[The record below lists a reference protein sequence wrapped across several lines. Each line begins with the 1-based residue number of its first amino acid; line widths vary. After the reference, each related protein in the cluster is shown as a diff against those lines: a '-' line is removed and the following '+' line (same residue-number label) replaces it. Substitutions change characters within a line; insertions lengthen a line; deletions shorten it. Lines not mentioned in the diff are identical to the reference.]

1 MVPLHNVYITLT
13 TQNMGFSLFILIVTI
28 ATSVASPIHLLM
40 PHSGSAGLK
49 HPDLNCLSW
58 RLAVETDNLKG
69 WSHIPESCVDYVGHY
84 MLGKQYREDCDL
96 VAAEAY
102 EYAKGLNLTGDGKDV
117 WVFDIDETTLS
128 NIPYYARDDVAF
140 GHYCLA
146 EMDMIGWFCW
156 WHDDTPVVSKFA
168 VQKKFI
174 PYNSTKFNQW
184 VAEATAPAIPGSLKL
199 YEQLIELG
207 FKVVFLTGSREYL
220 TEPRSRNLKAVGYTQ
235 WEKLILKGD
244 NYRGNAVEYKS
255 GKRKELEE
263 AGYRIR
269 GNMGDQWSDLIGT
282 NTGDRTFKV
291 PDPMYYIG

>member
-1 MVPLHNVYITLT
+1 
-13 TQNMGFSLFILIVTI
+13 MGFSLLILMMTI

-49 HPDLNCLSW
+49 HADLNCLSW

-128 NIPYYARDDVAF
+128 NIPYYARDD
-140 GHYCLA
+140 
-146 EMDMIGWFCW
+146 
-156 WHDDTPVVSKFA
+156 
-168 VQKKFI
+168 
-174 PYNSTKFNQW
+174 
-184 VAEATAPAIPGSLKL
+184 
-199 YEQLIELG
+199 
-207 FKVVFLTGSREYL
+207 
-220 TEPRSRNLKAVGYTQ
+220 
-235 WEKLILKGD
+235 
-244 NYRGNAVEYKS
+244 GNAVEYKS

-269 GNMGDQWSDLIGT
+269 GNVGDQWSDLIGS
-282 NTGDRTFKV
+282 NGGDRTFKV

>member
-1 MVPLHNVYITLT
+1 
-13 TQNMGFSLFILIVTI
+13 MGFSLFILIVTI

-49 HPDLNCLSW
+49 HADLNCLSW

-140 GHYCLA
+140 G
-146 EMDMIGWFCW
+146 
-156 WHDDTPVVSKFA
+156 
-168 VQKKFI
+168 FI

-244 NYRGNAVEYKS
+244 NYQGNAVEYKS

-282 NTGDRTFKV
+282 SWLCCCCTNTGDRTFKV